1 MYIIQHT
8 IVSDVGPN
16 QARLEMQI
24 SDHDEVEKSEQFLI
38 FSLLIDRP
46 ESAPDFESM
55 QNRALSVAK
64 DFLDKVKDE
73 IAVNRPAQ

>member
-1 MYIIQHT
+1 MFKIQHT

-24 SDHDEVEKSEQFLI
+24 SDHESVEESEQFLT

-46 ESAPDFESM
+46 ESAHDFESM
-55 QNRALSVAK
+55 QSRALGAAK
-64 DFLDKVKDE
+64 DLLDTAKEETAK
-73 IAVNRPAQ
+73 NRP